1 MGTGTTAVV
10 AKALGRDYIGFDI
23 SDDYVRTAMARVEA
37 GPYLDEL
44 KKKQKSQLPVTFE
57 D

>member
-10 AKALGRDYIGFDI
+10 AKALGRHYYGFDI
-23 SDDYVRTAMARVEA
+23 SDDYVRTAMDRIEN

-44 KKKQKSQLPVTFE
+44 KKAEKTNSQKTLF
-57 D
+57 